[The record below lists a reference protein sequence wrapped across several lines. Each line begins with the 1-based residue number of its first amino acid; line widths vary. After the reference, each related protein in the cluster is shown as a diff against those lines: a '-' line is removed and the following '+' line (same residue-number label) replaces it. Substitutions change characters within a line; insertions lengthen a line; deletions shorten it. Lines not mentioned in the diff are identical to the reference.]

1 MKFFQVAGAFGDNE
15 QANRVFWKYFDF
27 TSFLSYYLLPCN
39 RVTLQ
44 CALWVKRACNWAVHS
59 SIIYACLSF
68 SSVTEGS
75 RFKPRIFLL

>member
-1 MKFFQVAGAFGDNE
+1 MKCFQVAGAFGDNE

-44 CALWVKRACNWAVHS
+44 CAL
-59 SIIYACLSF
+59 
-68 SSVTEGS
+68 
-75 RFKPRIFLL
+75 